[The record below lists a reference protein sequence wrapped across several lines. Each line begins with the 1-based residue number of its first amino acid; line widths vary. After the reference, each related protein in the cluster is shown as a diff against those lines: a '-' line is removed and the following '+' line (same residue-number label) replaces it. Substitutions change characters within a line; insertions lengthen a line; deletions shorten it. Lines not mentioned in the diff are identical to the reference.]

1 MKKKKLLKLRHLLE
15 FGLILFLY
23 YLFKV
28 LGLRVSRFFWK
39 NFVGFLGT
47 KLPVNKV
54 VKKNIDI
61 CFSALDQ
68 KQKNVLAKQI
78 WQNFGIIIAE
88 FPFIQ
93 KMYKDFEKYVD
104 KNSLQKAKEIVGGHK
119 KLIFCSGHI
128 SNWEILAP
136 LSNFIGFKQIV
147 FYRKINNQYLDNWVR
162 KNRKDFV
169 QDYISKSLNAAK
181 KILEF
186 AKDKNANSIA
196 LLIDQKDSR
205 GIEIEFFGKKVAAS
219 DIFAQVSN
227 KYKIPIVFFAIKR
240 TTNYK
245 YELESILIEPSGSS
259 KEIID
264 KAYGYLEEYIKQNPS
279 QWFFMHKRFDRRLYD

>member
-1 MKKKKLLKLRHLLE
+1 MKNLLKLRYLLE
-15 FGLILFLY
+15 FTLILFLY

-61 CFSALDQ
+61 CFPDLNQ

-88 FPFIQ
+88 FPFMHKIS
-93 KMYKDFEKYVD
+93 KNIEKYID
-104 KNSLQKAKEIVGGHK
+104 EESLQKAKQMAGKHK
-119 KLIFCSGHI
+119 KLIFCSGHVA
-128 SNWEILAP
+128 NWELLGPVNI
-136 LSNFIGFKQIV
+136 FIGFKQIV
-147 FYRKINNQYLDNWVR
+147 FYRRVNNQYLDNWVR
-162 KNRKDFV
+162 RNRKDFV
-169 QDYISKSLNAAK
+169 QDYIPKSLNAAK

-227 KYKIPIVFFAIKR
+227 KYKIPIIFFALKR
-240 TTNYK
+240 TANYK
-245 YELESILIEPSGSS
+245 YELESTLIEPKENS
-259 KEIID
+259 KEIIEQ
-264 KAYGYLEEYIKQNPS
+264 AYGYLEEYIKQNPS
-279 QWFFMHKRFDRRLYD
+279 QWFFMHKRFDKKLYD